1 MDKQTLN
8 YIRALEHDRTLLLK
22 ALEIAGQYA
31 RDNLPAGLPEGED
44 FATYVSIYANGRNRD
59 PEGKEF
65 VSFWAHKAKD
75 ILKI

>member
-1 MDKQTLN
+1 MDKQTLD
-8 YIRALEHDRTLLLK
+8 YIHALEHDRTLLLK

-31 RDNLPAGLPEGED
+31 RNNLPAGLPDGED
-44 FATYVSIYANGRNRD
+44 FSTYVSIYADGNNRD

-65 VSFWAHKAKD
+65 VGFWAHKAKE

>member
-1 MDKQTLN
+1 MDKQTLD

-31 RDNLPAGLPEGED
+31 RNNLPAALPCGED
-44 FATYVSIYANGRNRD
+44 SSTYISIYAGGNNRD

-65 VSFWAHKAKD
+65 ASFWAHKAKE

>member
-1 MDKQTLN
+1 MDKQTLD

-31 RDNLPAGLPEGED
+31 RDNLPAGLPDGED
-44 FATYVSIYANGRNRD
+44 FSTYVSIYADGNNRD

-65 VSFWAHKAKD
+65 ANLWFGLAKQKEL
-75 ILKI
+75 I